1 MLDQESYNIYY
12 WSLSHA
18 IHRDDL
24 YFYNGACEY
33 IQFTRD
39 EIIAGIEYWEG
50 GGRFVGG
57 GGGARFGTSEVRS

>member
-12 WSLSHA
+12 WSLSTCH

-39 EIIAGIEYWEG
+39 EIIAGSVL
-50 GGRFVGG
+50 GRRRLVGG
-57 GGGARFGTSEVRS
+57 GGVLGLVLVK